1 MAGSCG
7 KGASLPAF
15 SGVMRL
21 ARNLPTVYNARL
33 PTPHGPEVFA
43 MLKLYGFCA
52 SNYYNMVKLALL
64 EKDVPFEEVPF
75 YGNQTPEI
83 LAISPRGKVP
93 VLKTDQGFI
102 SETSVILEY
111 IEQTQPGKAL
121 LPADPYERAQVLAL
135 CREIEL
141 YIELP
146 GRACYAEAFFGM
158 TVPDAIKEKSKAE
171 LLLGVASLGRH
182 GKFSPY
188 VAGDSLSIADL
199 YFLYGVSPAL
209 QVGKKLFDIDF
220 FADMPAAKA
229 LMERLGANPNVQRIA
244 ADREAGMPEFLAM
257 IAAKK

>member
-1 MAGSCG
+1 
-7 KGASLPAF
+7 
-15 SGVMRL
+15 
-21 ARNLPTVYNARL
+21 
-33 PTPHGPEVFA
+33 
-43 MLKLYGFCA
+43 MLELYGFSV

-64 EKDVPFEEVPF
+64 EKGLPFEEVSF
-75 YGNQTPEI
+75 YGSQDPET

-102 SETSVILEY
+102 NETSVILEY

-121 LPADPYERAQVLAL
+121 LPDDPFARAQVLAL

-158 TVPDAIKEKSKAE
+158 AVPDAIKEKTRAE
-171 LLLGVASLGRH
+171 LLLGFATLGRH

-188 VAGDSLSIADL
+188 VAGDRMSLADL
-199 YFLYGVSPAL
+199 YFLYSVSLAL
-209 QVGKKLFDIDF
+209 QVGRKLFDIDLL
-220 FADMPAAKA
+220 ADMPAAQA
-229 LMERLGANPNVQRIA
+229 LMERLEQNPNVQRIA
-244 ADREAGMPEFLAM
+244 ADRDAGMPAFLAM